1 MMHAAPNDD
10 LYHVGNL
17 VYVARHKK
25 AMKLRWVGLKQ
36 PTEPEPEGK
45 PTLYRSSYYTYI

>member
-17 VYVARHKK
+17 VYVARQKK
-25 AMKLRWVGLKQ
+25 AIKLIWVGLKQ
-36 PTEPEPEGK
+36 QTEPEGK
-45 PTLYRSSYYTYI
+45 PILYRSSYYTYI